1 MGLPYSGPISMGS
14 INTELQRAA
23 NTPNTSLAGG
33 VTPTSNSQFGLAS
46 SVVNKVAPHRISEF
60 YGYTHQSVV
69 NGFTNIGYPTTSASG
84 TITIYTAPKTFTL
97 TVFGGASTGGTTGSL
112 YSSGAGTVSR
122 SASAYQ
128 TVTGFLTFYS
138 TGTFTYTLTASYT
151 GNTAGNYVRF
161 D

>member
-14 INTELQRAA
+14 INTELQRAS

-33 VTPTSNSQFGLAS
+33 VTPTPTSQFGLAS

-60 YGYTHQSVV
+60 YGYTHQYAIS
-69 NGFTNIGYPTTSASG
+69 GATNIGYPTTSASG
-84 TITIYTAPKTFTL
+84 TITIYSTPKTFTL
-97 TVFGGASTGGTTGSL
+97 TVFGGASTGGTSGSL
-112 YSSGAGTVSR
+112 YSSGAGTA
-122 SASAYQ
+122 SASAVAYQ
-128 TVTGFLTFYS
+128 TTTAFLTFYS
-138 TGTFTYTLTASYT
+138 TGTFSYTLTASYT